1 MMRYPILVTV
11 TTLTSLAA
19 LPSAAAAQYQTA
31 PLPAAYAVANVTHV
45 APDGTRRAGL
55 TLVVRDGLI
64 ETLAEGAEI
73 PADARVL
80 EGDSLVLY
88 AGLVDA
94 HGRAPVSWPE
104 PRDVADPDEV
114 RSWDPPRS
122 RQGFLPHRRL
132 ADHLTATGDDLAE
145 QRALGIVASLVH
157 PDGGMAPGHAV
168 LLIHRD
174 GQQPW
179 SLVHDPEPGL
189 AMRFRSAGG
198 VYPSQLFGVIAYLR
212 QAFLDADH
220 YRTLR
225 AGGAGWDPDYEALGR
240 ATGGDLP
247 VYFRADSD
255 EDIRRMLDLADEVGF
270 RPVLVGG
277 QEAWKLADELGRRQ
291 VPVLASLDFPPA
303 TEWDPETDTIPDALE
318 PAAAREKER
327 LEDLWSNAGRLEA
340 AGVRFALTTGGGE
353 TALLEGVRKA
363 VEYGLSSEGA
373 LRAVSTV
380 PAELLGLDGLTELR
394 EGGSATLLLA
404 DGDLLAEDTRVAY
417 AFVEGHLTEG
427 AGSNG
432 EEAGG
437 EEPAA
442 DLTGTW
448 TGQITAGGQ
457 DADFTLELTQSDDGR
472 LTGTMSASEMPTSPV
487 SGSISG
493 RDVTIL
499 IEAEGLPDPIRLR
512 GTVSE
517 DGDSMTGGGSTPFGE
532 MTFEG
537 RRGPGGGWAA
547 WLEGGR

>member
-1 MMRYPILVTV
+1 
-11 TTLTSLAA
+11 
-19 LPSAAAAQYQTA
+19 
-31 PLPAAYAVANVTHV
+31 
-45 APDGTRRAGL
+45 
-55 TLVVRDGLI
+55 
-64 ETLAEGAEI
+64 
-73 PADARVL
+73 
-80 EGDSLVLY
+80 
-88 AGLVDA
+88 
-94 HGRAPVSWPE
+94 
-104 PRDVADPDEV
+104 
-114 RSWDPPRS
+114 
-122 RQGFLPHRRL
+122 
-132 ADHLTATGDDLAE
+132 
-145 QRALGIVASLVH
+145 
-157 PDGGMAPGHAV
+157 
-168 LLIHRD
+168 
-174 GQQPW
+174 
-179 SLVHDPEPGL
+179 
-189 AMRFRSAGG
+189 
-198 VYPSQLFGVIAYLR
+198 
-212 QAFLDADH
+212 
-220 YRTLR
+220 
-225 AGGAGWDPDYEALGR
+225 
-240 ATGGDLP
+240 
-247 VYFRADSD
+247 
-255 EDIRRMLDLADEVGF
+255 VGF

-277 QEAWKLADELGRRQ
+277 QEAWKLADELRRRQ
-291 VPVLASLDFPPA
+291 VPVLASLDFPTA
-303 TEWDPETDTIPDALE
+303 TEWDPETDTVPDALE

-327 LEDLWSNAGRLEA
+327 LENLWSNAGRLEA

-353 TALLEGVRKA
+353 TELLEGVRKA
-363 VEYGLSSEGA
+363 VEYGLSSEAA